1 MQDKYSNL
9 PGILADFKDG
19 GLRVKTDPNPPST
32 ESVLLLGTAV
42 DGPLHNP
49 VAVDQGSL
57 ELVFG
62 KATRANGLPNGSTLV
77 KGFEQAYDFGCRD
90 IRLVRVTGAYATGKI
105 NSAPITGTSETP
117 EEIILGPA
125 PGNDT
130 VVFQLNHGNVVPA
143 SVVVNANGVNLASNA
158 FSLVAASTPGGDDSV
173 QLAADVTDSGAAVYV
188 TYQYTNDAGDLLT
201 AKQNGYTDGAGKLQR
216 YIATASDKTLVM
228 PSPVKPGSLKLYANG
243 VAVESA
249 GFSVGSDAKSVILK
263 AGYVALNAVLDA
275 TYIYVETK
283 TETPTL
289 DFQSIYAGSLYNNV
303 QVQVL
308 DIQNQTGTVVGKVVQ
323 ITKPDSKKAQI
334 AEPALAY
341 SSLDYPS
348 LQLMVN
354 AINADPRNNVVVAS
368 VKNHFSAMDP
378 ASLESGAPVYLDGGD
393 DGLNPTAQDYYEA
406 LQGVYNLLENYSVD
420 HVVVL
425 GASAD
430 QKLAGKYD
438 SFAYQLALACA
449 VMTFRNHTTLGYIGI
464 SSPDAVSLQDV
475 ANQVVKI
482 QNTNNLFP
490 MRDTVGNILKD
501 ADGNNIDLGRFI
513 SVVAGP
519 DFIFNSPRLG
529 VYAEV
534 SPAAYAGFVS
544 NLSAQSAPT
553 NKVVPA
559 VGLRY
564 EFSNSQLDTLTG
576 LRFVTFRTKNNGA
589 NVAVTDGMTAAANG
603 SDYVRLNTIRVVKE
617 CVDQIREA
625 ADPFIGE
632 PNETSQQNALASAIG
647 KRLDGLKALGV
658 IQAYEFSLVSTPMDK
673 LLGQAKIEL
682 TLVPP
687 QELRKLTTVVS
698 LKPSL

>member
-19 GLRVKTDPNPPST
+19 GLRVKSDPNPPST
-32 ESVLLLGTAV
+32 ESVLLLGTSI

-49 VAVDQGSL
+49 VAVDQGTL

-77 KGFEQAYDFGCRD
+77 KGFEQTYDFGCRD
-90 IRLVRVTGAYATGKI
+90 IRLVRVTGAYATGSL
-105 NSAPITGTSETP
+105 NALPISSTSETP
-117 EEIILGPA
+117 EAVVLGPA
-125 PGNDT
+125 PGNDAVT
-130 VVFQLNHGNVVPA
+130 FQLNHSNVIPESVIVNA
-143 SVVVNANGVNLASNA
+143 KGQALGSDAFSVVS
-158 FSLVAASTPGGDDSV
+158 AATPGEYDSI
-173 QLAADVTDSGAAVYV
+173 QLAANVTDSGASVYI
-188 TYQYTNDAGDLLT
+188 TYQYLNEDGDKLT
-201 AKQNGYTDGAGKLQR
+201 VKQNGFTDADGKLQR
-216 YIATASDKTLVM
+216 YIATASDKVMVLPTLV
-228 PSPVKPGSLKLYANG
+228 KPDSLKLYANG

-249 GFSVGSDAKSVILK
+249 GYSVGNDSKSVILK
-263 AGYVALNAVLDA
+263 SGYVTLNAVLDV

-308 DIQNQTGTVVGKVVQ
+308 DIQNQSGTVVGKVVQ

-334 AEPALAY
+334 AEAALTY

-354 AINADPRNNVVVAS
+354 AINADSNNNVVVAS
-368 VKNHFSAMDP
+368 VKNHFSQVDP
-378 ASLESGAPVYLDGGD
+378 AKLESGAPVYLDGGD
-393 DGLNPTAQDYYEA
+393 DGLNPTAQDYYDA
-406 LQGVYNLLENYSVD
+406 LQTVYNLLENYSVD

-425 GASAD
+425 GAFAD
-430 QKLAGKYD
+430 QKLSGKYD

-464 SSPDAVSLQDV
+464 SSPDAVSLKDV
-475 ANQVVKI
+475 ADQVTKI
-482 QNTNNLFP
+482 QNTTNLFP

-501 ADGNNIDLGRFI
+501 SDGNNIDLGRFI

-544 NLSAQSAPT
+544 NLAAQSAPT

-559 VGLRY
+559 YGLRY
-564 EFSNSQLDTLTG
+564 QFSNAQLDTLTG

-589 NVAVTDGMTAAANG
+589 SVAVTDGMTAAANG

-647 KRLDGLKALGV
+647 KRMDALKAAGV
-658 IQAYEFSLVSTPMDK
+658 IQAYEFSLVATAADK

-682 TLVPP
+682 TIVPP